1 MAGARCEIEI
11 GRLQAA
17 EQAAAAGLLARAF
30 ESNPLN
36 LAAIRSPDPDR
47 RRRCNAQSMRCLLPV
62 AEVHGLV
69 LAASLGG
76 QLAGVLVAAP
86 PDAYPFPPPALWPRL
101 RTLFTQGLAVA
112 GRWREAFETLD
123 ARHPSSAHWYL
134 GTLGVEP
141 SLQGRGVGSALARSW
156 LVRVDRDGAT
166 AYLETDRPENLPFYA
181 RLGFTLQAEFRVLG
195 ARVTAMERAPRAEV
209 R

>member
-1 MAGARCEIEI
+1 MAGARPEIEI
-11 GRLQAA
+11 GRLQAP
-17 EQAAAAGLLARAF
+17 EQPAAALLLARAF

-36 LAAIRSPDPDR
+36 LAAIRSRDPAR
-47 RRRCNAQSMRCLLPV
+47 RRRCNAQSMRCLLLV
-62 AEVHGLV
+62 AEVHGLL

-86 PDAYPFPPPALWPRL
+86 PHCYPFPPAALWPRL
-101 RTLFTQGLAVA
+101 RALFTQGLAVA

-141 SLQGRGVGSALARSW
+141 SLQGRGVGTALARSW
-156 LVRVDRDGAT
+156 LVRVDRDGAA
-166 AYLETDRPENLPFYA
+166 AYLETDRAENLPFYA
-181 RLGFTLQAEFRVLG
+181 RLGFSPQAEFHVLG
-195 ARVTAMERAPRAEV
+195 TRVTAMERAPCGEV